1 MIAAGLCMMGGCF
14 AQDAGSQA
22 VETYWPAH
30 SVYVDKSVVIKDYA
44 YDLTTPF
51 WRTEGLRAGARVENV
66 IWTEKGNILSWGN
79 WVTGFA
85 DALYM
90 GTAGAW
96 DKAAEGAVAYGVGES
111 GETAQV
117 AFSLNSPLDFIE
129 VAISNLNFTLSCSAG
144 SKTAKVDSVGTAESR
159 TWRIGIRA
167 EKQAYNL
174 VSYYWEDAV
183 RKLFFAVQPM
193 CAVNGFS
200 AFYTHGYNILTE
212 I

>member
-1 MIAAGLCMMGGCF
+1 MMGGCF

-30 SVYVDKSVVIKDYA
+30 SVYVDKTVVIKDLE

-51 WRTEGLRAGARVENV
+51 WRTEGLRAGGRVENV
-66 IWTEKGNILSWGN
+66 IWTEKGYILSWGN

-90 GTAGAW
+90 GTTGAW
-96 DKAAEGAVAYGVGES
+96 NQAAEGAVVYGVGES
-111 GETAQV
+111 GETTQV
-117 AFSLNSPLDFIE
+117 AFSLDSPLDFIE

-159 TWRIGIRA
+159 SWRIQIKA
-167 EKQAYNL
+167 EKQASDV

-193 CAVNGFS
+193 CSVNGFS

>member
-51 WRTEGLRAGARVENV
+51 WRTEGLRAGGRAENV
-66 IWTEKGNILSWGN
+66 IWTEKGYILSWGN

-90 GTAGAW
+90 GTSGAW
-96 DKAAEGAVAYGVGES
+96 DKEAEGAVGYGVGKS
-111 GETAQV
+111 GVTNQV
-117 AFSLNSPLDFIE
+117 AFSLNSPLGVIE

-144 SKTAKVDSVGTAESR
+144 SKTAKADSVGTEESR
-159 TWRIGIRA
+159 PWRIAIKA
-167 EKQAYNL
+167 EKHAFNM

-193 CAVNGFS
+193 CSVNGFS